1 MLSAIP
7 GAKQAIPDAIG
18 PCSEQQ
24 EMRTQFLGKCLQ
36 SHNCFPSCDAPPWEI
51 FPCRYKNNSEMTVQT
66 CKPAPLVLVF
76 ESPNRRASW
85 STLCAEGR
93 CPAPPMSGRAS
104 PTDLGSA
111 PLASALT
118 WEALSGKPRSTEK
131 VNPAGLLRDTFYSIA
146 YVIYVR
152 YVLTQEA
159 TQHGAQ
165 DLGECGPSQMESG
178 HLANGTAGIGC
189 GATGKQKQNPASVQR
204 TFKTGTPRHTHPEP
218 RGTAGL

>member
-1 MLSAIP
+1 
-7 GAKQAIPDAIG
+7 
-18 PCSEQQ
+18 
-24 EMRTQFLGKCLQ
+24 MRAQFLGKCLQ

-118 WEALSGKPRSTEK
+118 WEALSGKPRSHGEGEPSRTA
-131 VNPAGLLRDTFYSIA
+131 PGHFPFYSICNLCQIRA
-146 YVIYVR
+146 DTGSHTAWSTRPGRVWTITNGVWAPCKR
-152 YVLTQEA
+152 NCRDRVWCHRKAETKPSKC
-159 TQHGAQ
+159 TT
-165 DLGECGPSQMESG
+165 DL
-178 HLANGTAGIGC
+178 
-189 GATGKQKQNPASVQR
+189 
-204 TFKTGTPRHTHPEP
+204 
-218 RGTAGL
+218 